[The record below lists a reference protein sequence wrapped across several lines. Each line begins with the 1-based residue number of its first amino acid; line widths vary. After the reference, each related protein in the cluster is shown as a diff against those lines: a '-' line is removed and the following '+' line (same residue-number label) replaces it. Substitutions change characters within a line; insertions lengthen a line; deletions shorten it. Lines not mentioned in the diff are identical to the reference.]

1 MIVSEK
7 VAMAYQWRTKATSR
21 VAPVA
26 VFLNPNFDEDS
37 SQGAQLSAVVW
48 YAIFRARREERYTK
62 NLLSVRY
69 TNQRIHPPRRDVV
82 LTTVLSKDCLG

>member
-48 YAIFRARREERYTK
+48 YAIFVCKKGR
-62 NLLSVRY
+62 
-69 TNQRIHPPRRDVV
+69 
-82 LTTVLSKDCLG
+82 TVYECCQ

>member
-48 YAIFRARREERYTK
+48 YAICRARREDTYTK
-62 NLLSVRY
+62 NLLSVQY
-69 TNQRIHPPRRDVV
+69 TNQRIIPPPRDDV
-82 LTTVLSKDCLG
+82 LTAVLSKNCLR